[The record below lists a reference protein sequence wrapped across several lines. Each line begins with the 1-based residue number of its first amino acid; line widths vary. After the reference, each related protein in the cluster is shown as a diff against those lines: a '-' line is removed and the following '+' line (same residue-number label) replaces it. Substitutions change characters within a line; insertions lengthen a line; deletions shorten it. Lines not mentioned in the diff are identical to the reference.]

1 LDEAVRRPNK
11 GSLGIDVEIGER
23 RGKAERE
30 QEQDEARGVSKEII
44 EAWREGGGKPGG
56 ILGASLRRQKR

>member
-1 LDEAVRRPNK
+1 MDEAVRRPNK

-44 EAWREGGGKPGG
+44 EAWREGGE
-56 ILGASLRRQKR
+56 SLEGSSGPV